1 MCVCRA
7 PLNTALPSEMLA
19 LFSQLQEVVVL
30 FKLKKKDEPK
40 DGPARIQEA
49 PTLLIRGRD
58 A

>member
-30 FKLKKKDEPK
+30 FKLKKKMSPK
-40 DGPARIQEA
+40 TALPGFRKLP
-49 PTLLIRGRD
+49 PC
-58 A
+58 

>member
-1 MCVCRA
+1 
-7 PLNTALPSEMLA
+7 MLA